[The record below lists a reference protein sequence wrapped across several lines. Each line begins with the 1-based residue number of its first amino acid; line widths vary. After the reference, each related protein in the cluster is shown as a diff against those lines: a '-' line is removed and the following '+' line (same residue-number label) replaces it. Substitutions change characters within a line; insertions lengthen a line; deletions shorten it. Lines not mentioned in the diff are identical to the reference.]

1 MITGKESLLRMTLS
15 AFFIGGVGGGLYG
28 RISNT
33 FNKNGNFIGF

>member
-1 MITGKESLLRMTLS
+1 MIAGTESLLRMTLP
-15 AFFIGGVGGGLYG
+15 AFLLGGVGGGLYG